1 MNFGKPPRG
10 GRLVTEAQ
18 QTFSFSR
25 RALFVGA
32 AQGAIGAVLVGRM
45 AWLTIAEHDKYAA
58 LAESN
63 RARSTL
69 IPPRRGWIIDR
80 TGQPIAINRS
90 DFRVDLIPD
99 LLDDP
104 KREIE
109 LLQNLLQL
117 APEDI
122 ERLQD
127 NLPKAAGFQP
137 VQVAEDL
144 DYEHFAAVN
153 LRLPDLPG
161 VVPARG
167 FSRSYPAG
175 PAVAHLIGYVGSA
188 SAEDYKKDKNPLL
201 ITPGFKI
208 GKQGL
213 EKSFDHFLRGQPGAK
228 PSEVT
233 ARGKLVREL
242 PARAETPG
250 NTLQLTIDAGLQD
263 YIAERMGDQSGSAV
277 VIDTQTGDILA
288 MVSMPAYDPNSFSK
302 GISHDEWNMLSAND
316 HLPLVNKTLQGLYP
330 AGSTVKPM
338 NALALLEAG
347 VSPDETVA
355 CSGALR
361 VGNSFFHCWR
371 HQGHGAISMHRAI
384 EQSCDIYFYQ
394 MSRKVGTKVFAD
406 MLKRLGLGE
415 KYPLPFGSQRYG
427 TVPDPDWK
435 LRKYHKEWTV
445 SDTLNSSIG
454 QGYTLVNPLQI
465 AVAAARIASGKTLI
479 PRVVHRHSDQPP
491 QSMGVSAE
499 HLAIIHSAMGDVVG
513 PGGTANSAR
522 IQVPGVAMGG
532 KTGSAQVRRISM
544 ADRAAGRAQ
553 ALGTQGEWK
562 LRDHGLFISFAP
574 VETPRYAAGIILEHA
589 GHGAAAAQIARDA
602 YTYLFDKQRA
612 LDTLAKLQP
621 SWGGDI
627 DTRMAKEKADWAAQQ
642 AALAQPQGAPADEGD
657 MGAQANAAQPPDSSV
672 ATAVAPPSEAP
683 DNTQDTAAPANT
695 AVPANEATPE

>member
-1 MNFGKPPRG
+1 VKFGSGRRAA
-10 GRLVTEAQ
+10 RLVTEAQ
-18 QTFSFSR
+18 QTFSFTR
-25 RALFVGA
+25 RALFVSA
-32 AQGAIGAVLVGRM
+32 AQGAIGLVLAGRM
-45 AWLTIAEHDKYAA
+45 GWLTIAEHDRYAA

-69 IPPRRGWIIDR
+69 IPPRRGWIVDR
-80 TGQPIAINRS
+80 AGQPIAINRS

-167 FSRSYPAG
+167 FSRFYPAG

-188 SAEDYKKDKNPLL
+188 SADDYKKDRNPLL

-213 EKSFDHFLRGQPGAK
+213 EKAFDHRLRGAPGAK

-242 PARAETPG
+242 PARPETPG
-250 NTLQLTIDAGLQD
+250 DTLQLTIDAGLQD
-263 YIAERMGDQSGSAV
+263 YVAERMGDQSGSVV
-277 VIDTQTGDILA
+277 VIDTQNGDILA

-302 GISHDEWNMLSAND
+302 GISHDEWNMLSADD

-347 VSPDETVA
+347 VSPDDHVV

-371 HQGHGAISMHRAI
+371 HQGHGAIDMHRAVQ
-384 EQSCDIYFYQ
+384 QSCDIYFYQ
-394 MSRKVGTKVFAD
+394 MARRVGTPVLAT
-406 MLKRLGLGE
+406 MAKRLGLGE
-415 KYPLPFGSQRYG
+415 KFPLPFASQRFG
-427 TVPDPDWK
+427 TVPDPAWK
-435 LRKYHKEWTV
+435 LKKYHKDWTV
-445 SDTLNSSIG
+445 SDTLNSAIG
-454 QGYTLVNPLQI
+454 QGYTLINPLQI
-465 AVAAARIASGKTLI
+465 AVMASRIASGKILI
-479 PRVVHRHSDQPP
+479 PRVVHRRSDQPP
-491 QSMGVSAE
+491 ASLGIPEQ
-499 HLAIIHSAMGDVVG
+499 HLAVIREAMGAVVG
-513 PGGTANSAR
+513 PGGTAGAAR
-522 IQVPGVAMGG
+522 LQVPGVDMGG
-532 KTGSAQVRRISM
+532 KTGSAQVRHISM
-544 ADRAAGRAQ
+544 ADRAAGRAK
-553 ALGTQGEWK
+553 ALGDSGEWR
-562 LRDHGLFISFAP
+562 LRDHGLFVAFSP
-574 VETPRYAAGIILEHA
+574 VERPRYAAGIILEHA

-602 YTYLFDKQRA
+602 FTYLYDKPRA

-621 SWGGDI
+621 GWGGDI
-627 DTRMAKEKADWAAQQ
+627 ATRAAKEKAAWAARQ
-642 AALAQPQGAPADEGD
+642 AALKQPQGAPADEGD
-657 MGAQANAAQPPDSSV
+657 MGAQLNAAQPPETST

-683 DNTQDTAAPANT
+683 DNGQI
-695 AVPANEATPE
+695 AVPPSAGTTPE